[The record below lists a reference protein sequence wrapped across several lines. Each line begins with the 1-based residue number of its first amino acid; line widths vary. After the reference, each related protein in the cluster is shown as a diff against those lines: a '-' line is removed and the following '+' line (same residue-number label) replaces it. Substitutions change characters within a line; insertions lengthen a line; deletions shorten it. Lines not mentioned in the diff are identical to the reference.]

1 MKRLLMKLAALMAL
15 LFIGTMITELALVGY
30 FYTKGGLARD
40 RVHKMLLIAQGVD
53 VSEAQPEAAPAKVEP
68 PTTEF
73 PSFDE
78 IEQAR
83 SLKMRNLEL
92 REQVVADSLEKIRF
106 EQRKLQDDKDRQESV
121 HKAFTDQIASLEKGA
136 LASGRD
142 QVRLVWES
150 IKPKQA
156 KDLILDM
163 MSAGEKDDVVAI
175 LSAMPIGKRAKI
187 LGEFKT
193 EQEFAKLGEIQRMIR
208 EGIPVEPIVEKTRDQ
223 LEKFNPN
230 GS

>member
-1 MKRLLMKLAALMAL
+1 MKRLLAKLGAWTALMFL
-15 LFIGTMITELALVGY
+15 GTLITELLLAGY
-30 FYTKGGLARD
+30 FYSKGGLTSE
-40 RVHKMLLIAQGVD
+40 RVHKILLIAQGVD
-53 VSEAQPEAAPAKVEP
+53 VSEAQPAAPAKVEP
-68 PTTEF
+68 PTQEF
-73 PSFDE
+73 PSFE
-78 IEQAR
+78 ETEQAR

-121 HKAFTDQIASLEKGA
+121 HKAFTDQIATLEKGV

-156 KDLILDM
+156 KELILDM
-163 MSAGEKDDVVAI
+163 MAAGEKDDVVAI

-193 EQEFAKLGEIQRMIR
+193 EQEFAKLGEIQRLIR
-208 EGIPVEPIVEKTRDQ
+208 EGVPTEPIIEKTRDQ
-223 LEKFNPN
+223 LNKFNPN
-230 GS
+230 GT